1 MKRYFN
7 IIIFI
12 IFLISGTVGC
22 GKTHTEK
29 AKVKNNDDIKIGV
42 LMYRFDDPF
51 IASVRDTIEKEVEV
65 LNKNSIKN
73 IVIEVMDGKNQQDIQ
88 NDQIEEI
95 IDEGYDAL
103 AINLVDRSA
112 AAVVIDKAKEANIP
126 IVFFNRQ
133 PVQLDMAR
141 WDKIYYVGAKAEESG
156 VLQGEIAANYW
167 KTHPDL
173 DKNGDGVMQY
183 VMLEGQAGH
192 QDAILRSKYSISKV
206 QEEGITV
213 EELAKDRANWQR
225 SEAEDKMTTWL
236 ENFGSDIEFIFCN
249 NDAMAL
255 GAVDSMKDS
264 ELFSDNKYIPVVGV
278 DAIKEA
284 LQALN
289 NDEIIGTV
297 YNDNVTQGKKVLQIA
312 YYLALN
318 KNPSDYI
325 EDIVY
330 GTYYWISYSK
340 CIKREDAF
348 KELED

>member
-7 IIIFI
+7 IIILI
-12 IFLISGTVGC
+12 IFLITGTVSC
-22 GKTHTEK
+22 GKADTKETEI
-29 AKVKNNDDIKIGV
+29 NNINDIKIGV

-51 IASVRDTIEKEVEV
+51 MASVKEIIEKELES
-65 LNKNSIKN
+65 LNKNSGKN
-73 IVIEVMDGKNQQDIQ
+73 IDIEVMDGKNQQDIQ
-88 NDQIEEI
+88 NDQIEEMI
-95 IDEGYDAL
+95 KEGYDTL

-133 PVQLDMAR
+133 PVELDMAR

-156 VLQGEIAANYW
+156 ILQGEIAAKYW
-167 KTHPDL
+167 KNHPLL
-173 DKNGDGVMQY
+173 DKNGDGIMQY

-192 QDAILRSKYSISKV
+192 QDAILRSKYSINKV
-206 QEEGITV
+206 QEEGIIV

-255 GAVDSMKDS
+255 GAVDAMKES
-264 ELFSDNKYIPVVGV
+264 QLFSDKKYIPVVGV

-289 NDEIIGTV
+289 NGKIIGTV
-297 YNDNVTQGKKVLQIA
+297 YNDNVTQGEIVLQIA

-325 EDIVY
+325 EDIVQ

-340 CIKREDAF
+340 CIKEEEN
-348 KELED
+348 KE